1 MKKLFSFIAV
11 MSMAVVASADMMYWQ
26 VSSNDAGVAAA
37 GASEYAYAS
46 ILYRTDGGAT
56 KTALTSYVSPTASTG
71 YTKVGADALNTKGY
85 YADLAGLSGLGTGT
99 PSYQFVIELYNADGT
114 ALANSGWAD
123 YSDLQTYVSKA
134 EFNSNWTS
142 MTAGFGSG
150 SSAHWSAGA
159 AVPEPTSGLL
169 MLIGAAMLGLRRRKI
184 A

>member
-26 VSSNDAGVAAA
+26 VSSSDTGVAAA
-37 GASEYAYAS
+37 GASGYTYAS
-46 ILYRTDGGAT
+46 ILYTTDGGAT

-71 YTKVGADALNTKGY
+71 YTKVGAAALDAKGY
-85 YADLAGLSGLGTGT
+85 YADLAGLSDLGTGT
-99 PSYQFVIELYNADGT
+99 PPYQFVIELYNADGT

-150 SSAHWSAGA
+150 SSAHWSGGA